1 MLSAPLDLCE
11 NLFPSR
17 MFEFIYGNIRL
28 ILVIVFDKYAVFLPV
43 CAVVAEIHDRPVLC
57 SQKRLRKNPVSQIV
71 DGLCLYFQTFVLKEI
86 AESVKLIGVHTC
98 VDLAP

>member
-11 NLFPSR
+11 NLFPPHA
-17 MFEFIYGNIRL
+17 FELVYGNIRPV
-28 ILVIVFDKYAVFLPV
+28 LVIVFDEYAVFLPV

-71 DGLCLYFQTFVLKEI
+71 DCLCLYFQTFILKKI
-86 AESVKLIGVHTC
+86 AESVTKKT
-98 VDLAP
+98 